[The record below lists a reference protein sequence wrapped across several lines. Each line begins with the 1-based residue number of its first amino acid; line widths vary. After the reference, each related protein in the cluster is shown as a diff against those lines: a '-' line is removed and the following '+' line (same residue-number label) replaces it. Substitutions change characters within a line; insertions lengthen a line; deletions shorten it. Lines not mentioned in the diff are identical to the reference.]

1 MDLPF
6 AVDSPERGPFH
17 VLSHSTASSLVTATS
32 QGTFSQ
38 GSFLTSSDP
47 HGMVCTH
54 PTMAMDTSLETETEM
69 IDFTFVHAES
79 DADEV
84 DVMIDGGIMPDDG
97 IERPKGDILSILLSG
112 SAQQSDRGES
122 FVVRDCSFRLCVL
135 GMEIDVVACWCCHH

>member
-122 FVVRDCSFRLCVL
+122 FVVRRSEERRVGKECDIPCRSR
-135 GMEIDVVACWCCHH
+135 WSPYH